1 MFEAFVHAIFWPF
14 FLGGLV
20 GLMSIS
26 NPLSKIPLFVSLT
39 GEMSER
45 ERRETAR
52 KACLYGFAIL
62 TFTLFFGVFILEAF
76 GISYGAL
83 RIAGG
88 LTVALLGYRMLFG
101 YGYAGLT
108 VKGGKGNIA
117 VFPLALP
124 AISGPGAIAVVIGIS
139 TEIAELK
146 TATLKAVAMGLVI
159 HQMGGWDADKAR
171 AAFAIPPEFT
181 PMAMIAI
188 GYQAEPDTIDDPE
201 VKKKELTPRA
211 RKPLAERFFE
221 GGWGKGVTG

>member
-45 ERRETAR
+45 ERRDTAR

-146 TATLKAVAMGLVI
+146 TATLKAVAYGAAVTSILLTCI
-159 HQMGGWDADKAR
+159 LIWLTLRSAR
-171 AAFAIPPEFT
+171 FIS
-181 PMAMIAI
+181 
-188 GYQAEPDTIDDPE
+188 
-201 VKKKELTPRA
+201 K
-211 RKPLAERFFE
+211 
-221 GGWGKGVTG
+221 VTGPDAMEATTRLMGFLLVCIGVQFVASGVRSFVAGQ

>member
-20 GLMSIS
+20 GLMSVS

-39 GEMSER
+39 GELSPR
-45 ERRETAR
+45 ERQVVAR
-52 KACLYGFAIL
+52 KACFYGFALL
-62 TFTLFFGVFILEAF
+62 TFTLFFGVFILEGF

-88 LTVALLGYRMLFG
+88 LTIALLGYRMLFG
-101 YGYAGLT
+101 YGYVGLT
-108 VKGGKGNIA
+108 AKGGQQGNIA

-146 TATLKAVAMGLVI
+146 TGINQVVAYAATMTSILITCITIWFTFRSARFLSKVMGPDAMEAITRIMGFLLVCI
-159 HQMGGWDADKAR
+159 GVQFVGSGVR
-171 AAFAIPPEFT
+171 TF
-181 PMAMIAI
+181 IA
-188 GYQAEPDTIDDPE
+188 GQ
-201 VKKKELTPRA
+201 
-211 RKPLAERFFE
+211 
-221 GGWGKGVTG
+221 